1 MYRAAGTPPTASS
14 RQLGTTLGRQ
24 DNCFPDKKRQA
35 KDGAMFNISFSNQN
49 YFVLV
54 YRKIAPMRIDLQT
67 IHGNTSAAMS
77 SIHIATAVYQSGLC
91 QRC

>member
-1 MYRAAGTPPTASS
+1 
-14 RQLGTTLGRQ
+14 
-24 DNCFPDKKRQA
+24 
-35 KDGAMFNISFSNQN
+35 MFNISFSNQN